1 MNGDYGLKNII
12 KAIPSDVSYEKKDNI
27 SFGNEDQLAWFIYTD
42 PNTSSEQ
49 KKNRTF
55 ECILRK
61 GYTSDLLLKKF
72 LIEKSFK

>member
-49 KKNRTF
+49 KK
-55 ECILRK
+55 K
-61 GYTSDLLLKKF
+61 
-72 LIEKSFK
+72 